1 MEISK
6 FLLFLNVMI
15 SYRAYYSRRLR
26 EFAMKH
32 MKASLIL
39 FMIVTIVEIYI
50 DKVKLISY
58 MIYLIFLILWI
69 IKYVKITKE
78 DLQ

>member
-15 SYRAYYSRRLR
+15 SSRAYYSSRSR
-26 EFAMKH
+26 EFSIKH

-39 FMIVTIVEIYI
+39 FMIITIVEIYI

-69 IKYVKITKE
+69 IKYIKIIKE
-78 DLQ
+78 DL